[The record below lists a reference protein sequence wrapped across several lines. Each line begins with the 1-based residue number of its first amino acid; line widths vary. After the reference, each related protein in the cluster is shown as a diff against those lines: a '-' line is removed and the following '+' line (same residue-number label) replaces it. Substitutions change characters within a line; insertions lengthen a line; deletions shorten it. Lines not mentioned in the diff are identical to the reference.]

1 MLKRSMLKQGYTI
14 AFFLLATGGL
24 CLAQSESPS
33 LADLARKSRSG
44 KKPAATLATVNLTD
58 DNFVRRTPVE
68 PKSNASASPADA
80 NAPAGEGQSDA
91 ADGSAKPA
99 SGNEKST
106 KADALKEAEDL
117 KKEDLKKEELKKQ
130 LDSFK
135 ASRDAWSQS
144 ANRYENLLAN
154 EPDEFRRQMYQDA
167 LNNDRQNVSVI
178 KRRSMRRKANQAQ
191 GRVKMRTS
199 RLQAAAINPEIAR
212 SNG

>member
-44 KKPAATLATVNLTD
+44 KKPAPTLATVNLTD

-68 PKSNASASPADA
+68 PKNNASASPADA
-80 NAPAGEGQSDA
+80 KAPAGEKQSDA

-106 KADALKEAEDL
+106 KADAS
-117 KKEDLKKEELKKQ
+117 KKAEDLKKEELKKQ

-167 LNNDRQNVSVI
+167 LNNDRQNVSVYQKKI
-178 KRRSMRRKANQAQ
+178 DEAEGKSGTGSGENPDQQAS
-191 GRVKMRTS
+191 GSGNK
-199 RLQAAAINPEIAR
+199 P
-212 SNG
+212 

>member
-44 KKPAATLATVNLTD
+44 KKPAATLATVNLTE

-68 PKSNASASPADA
+68 PKSSASASPADA
-80 NAPAGEGQSDA
+80 KAPAGEKQSDA

-106 KADALKEAEDL
+106 KADALKKAEDL

-167 LNNDRQNVSVI
+167 LNNDRQNVSVYQKKI
-178 KRRSMRRKANQAQ
+178 DEAEGKSGTGSAENADQQVSGSGNK
-191 GRVKMRTS
+191 
-199 RLQAAAINPEIAR
+199 P
-212 SNG
+212 

>member
-14 AFFLLATGGL
+14 AFFLLATGGF

-68 PKSNASASPADA
+68 PKGSASASPADA
-80 NAPAGEGQSDA
+80 KAPAGEKQSDA
-91 ADGSAKPA
+91 AEGSAKPA

-106 KADALKEAEDL
+106 KADALKKAEDL

-135 ASRDAWSQS
+135 ASRDGWSQS

-154 EPDEFRRQMYQDA
+154 EPDEFRREMYQDA
-167 LNNDRQNVSVI
+167 LNNDRQNVSVYQKKI
-178 KRRSMRRKANQAQ
+178 DEAEGKSGTGTGENADQQPSGSGNK
-191 GRVKMRTS
+191 
-199 RLQAAAINPEIAR
+199 P
-212 SNG
+212 

>member
-80 NAPAGEGQSDA
+80 KAPAGEGQSDA

-106 KADALKEAEDL
+106 KADALKKA
-117 KKEDLKKEELKKQ
+117 EDLKKEELKKQ

-167 LNNDRQNVSVI
+167 LNNDRQNVSVYQKKI
-178 KRRSMRRKANQAQ
+178 DEAEGKSGTGSGENADQQAS
-191 GRVKMRTS
+191 GSGNK
-199 RLQAAAINPEIAR
+199 P
-212 SNG
+212 

>member
-1 MLKRSMLKQGYTI
+1 MLKRSMLKKGYTI
-14 AFFLLATGGL
+14 AFFLLAAGGL

-68 PKSNASASPADA
+68 PKSSASASPADA
-80 NAPAGEGQSDA
+80 KAPAGEKQSDA

-106 KADALKEAEDL
+106 KADALKKA
-117 KKEDLKKEELKKQ
+117 EDLKKEELKKQ

-167 LNNDRQNVSVI
+167 LNNDRQNVSVYQKKI
-178 KRRSMRRKANQAQ
+178 DEAEGKSGTGSGENADQQAS
-191 GRVKMRTS
+191 GSGNK
-199 RLQAAAINPEIAR
+199 P
-212 SNG
+212 

>member
-1 MLKRSMLKQGYTI
+1 MLKRSMLKKGYTI
-14 AFFLLATGGL
+14 AFFLLAAGGL

-44 KKPAATLATVNLTD
+44 KKPAATLATVNLTE

-68 PKSNASASPADA
+68 PKSSASASPADA
-80 NAPAGEGQSDA
+80 KAPAGEKQSDA

-106 KADALKEAEDL
+106 KADALKKA
-117 KKEDLKKEELKKQ
+117 EDLKKEELKKQ

-167 LNNDRQNVSVI
+167 LNNDRQNVSVYQKKI
-178 KRRSMRRKANQAQ
+178 DEAEGKSGTGSAENADQQVSGSGNK
-191 GRVKMRTS
+191 
-199 RLQAAAINPEIAR
+199 P
-212 SNG
+212 

>member
-44 KKPAATLATVNLTD
+44 KKVAATLATVNLTE

-68 PKSNASASPADA
+68 PKGSASASPADA
-80 NAPAGEGQSDA
+80 KAPAGEKQSDA
-91 ADGSAKPA
+91 AEGSAKPA

-106 KADALKEAEDL
+106 KADALKKA
-117 KKEDLKKEELKKQ
+117 EDLKKEELKKQ

-135 ASRDAWSQS
+135 ASRDGWSQS
-144 ANRYENLLAN
+144 ASRYENLLAN
-154 EPDEFRRQMYQDA
+154 EPDEFRREMYQDA
-167 LNNDRQNVSVI
+167 LNNDRQNVSVYQKKI
-178 KRRSMRRKANQAQ
+178 DEAEGKSGTGTGENADQQAS
-191 GRVKMRTS
+191 GSGNK
-199 RLQAAAINPEIAR
+199 P
-212 SNG
+212 

>member
-1 MLKRSMLKQGYTI
+1 MLKRSMLKKGYTI
-14 AFFLLATGGL
+14 AFFLLAAGGL

-44 KKPAATLATVNLTD
+44 KKPAATLATVNLTE

-68 PKSNASASPADA
+68 PKSSASASPADA
-80 NAPAGEGQSDA
+80 KAPAGEKQSDA

-106 KADALKEAEDL
+106 KADAS
-117 KKEDLKKEELKKQ
+117 KKAEDLKKEELKKQ

-167 LNNDRQNVSVI
+167 LNNDRQNVSVFQKKI
-178 KRRSMRRKANQAQ
+178 DEAEGKSGTGSGENADQQAS
-191 GRVKMRTS
+191 GSGNK
-199 RLQAAAINPEIAR
+199 P
-212 SNG
+212 

>member
-1 MLKRSMLKQGYTI
+1 MLKRSYTI
-14 AFFLLATGGL
+14 AFFLVATGGL

-44 KKPAATLATVNLTD
+44 KKPGATLATVNLTE

-68 PKSNASASPADA
+68 PKSSASASAADA
-80 NAPAGEGQSDA
+80 KAPAGEKQSDA
-91 ADGSAKPA
+91 AGGSAKPA

-106 KADALKEAEDL
+106 KADEL
-117 KKEDLKKEELKKQ
+117 KKAEDLKKEELKKQ

-167 LNNDRQNVSVI
+167 LDNDRQNVSVYQKKI
-178 KRRSMRRKANQAQ
+178 DEAEGKSGTGSGENSDQQ
-191 GRVKMRTS
+191 TS
-199 RLQAAAINPEIAR
+199 GSGNKP
-212 SNG
+212 

>member
-14 AFFLLATGGL
+14 AFFLLAAGGL

-33 LADLARKSRSG
+33 LADVARKSRSE
-44 KKPAATLATVNLTD
+44 KKPAATLVTVNLTE

-68 PKSNASASPADA
+68 PKSSESASPADA
-80 NAPAGEGQSDA
+80 KAAATEKQSDGA
-91 ADGSAKPA
+91 GGAAKPA

-106 KADALKEAEDL
+106 KADELKKAEEL
-117 KKEDLKKEELKKQ
+117 KKEDLQKEELKKQ

-167 LNNDRQNVSVI
+167 LNNDRQNVSVYQKKI
-178 KRRSMRRKANQAQ
+178 DEAEGKSGTGSGENADQQAS
-191 GRVKMRTS
+191 GSGNK
-199 RLQAAAINPEIAR
+199 P
-212 SNG
+212 

>member
-1 MLKRSMLKQGYTI
+1 MMLKRSYAIGL
-14 AFFLLATGGL
+14 FLLAAGGL

-68 PKSNASASPADA
+68 PKSSASASPADA
-80 NAPAGEGQSDA
+80 KAPAGEKQSDA
-91 ADGSAKPA
+91 AGGSAKPA

-106 KADALKEAEDL
+106 KADALKKA
-117 KKEDLKKEELKKQ
+117 EDLKKEELKKQ

-135 ASRDAWSQS
+135 ASRDGWSQS

-167 LNNDRQNVSVI
+167 LNNDRQNVSVYQKKI
-178 KRRSMRRKANQAQ
+178 DEAEGKSGTGTGENADQQPSGSGNK
-191 GRVKMRTS
+191 
-199 RLQAAAINPEIAR
+199 P
-212 SNG
+212 

>member
-1 MLKRSMLKQGYTI
+1 MLKKGYTI
-14 AFFLLATGGL
+14 AFFLLAAGGL

-44 KKPAATLATVNLTD
+44 KKPAATLATVNLTE

-68 PKSNASASPADA
+68 PKSSASASPADA
-80 NAPAGEGQSDA
+80 KAPAGEKQSDA

-106 KADALKEAEDL
+106 KADALKKA
-117 KKEDLKKEELKKQ
+117 EDLKKEELKKQ

-167 LNNDRQNVSVI
+167 LNNDRQNVSVYQKKI
-178 KRRSMRRKANQAQ
+178 DEAEGKSGTGSGENADQQAS
-191 GRVKMRTS
+191 GSGNK
-199 RLQAAAINPEIAR
+199 P
-212 SNG
+212 

>member
-1 MLKRSMLKQGYTI
+1 MLKRSMLKKGYTI

-33 LADLARKSRSG
+33 LADLARKNRSG
-44 KKPAATLATVNLTD
+44 KKAAATLNTVNLNE

-68 PKSNASASPADA
+68 PKSSASASPADA
-80 NAPAGEGQSDA
+80 KAPAGEKQSDA

-106 KADALKEAEDL
+106 KADALKKA
-117 KKEDLKKEELKKQ
+117 EDLKKEELKKQ

-135 ASRDAWSQS
+135 VSRDAWSQS

-167 LNNDRQNVSVI
+167 LNNDRQNVSVYQKKI
-178 KRRSMRRKANQAQ
+178 DEAEGKSGAGSGENADQQASAT
-191 GRVKMRTS
+191 GNK
-199 RLQAAAINPEIAR
+199 P
-212 SNG
+212 

>member
-1 MLKRSMLKQGYTI
+1 MLKRSWLKQGSTI

-44 KKPAATLATVNLTD
+44 KKPVATLATVNLTE

-68 PKSNASASPADA
+68 PKSSASASPVDA
-80 NAPAGEGQSDA
+80 KAPAGEKQSDA
-91 ADGSAKPA
+91 AGGSANPA
-99 SGNEKST
+99 SANEKPPKT
-106 KADALKEAEDL
+106 DALKKA
-117 KKEDLKKEELKKQ
+117 EDLKKEELKKQ

-167 LNNDRQNVSVI
+167 LNNDRQNVSVYQKKI
-178 KRRSMRRKANQAQ
+178 DEAEGKSGTGSGENADQQPSGSGNK
-191 GRVKMRTS
+191 
-199 RLQAAAINPEIAR
+199 P
-212 SNG
+212 

>member
-1 MLKRSMLKQGYTI
+1 MLKRSMLKKGYTI
-14 AFFLLATGGL
+14 AFFLLAAGGL

-44 KKPAATLATVNLTD
+44 KKPAATLATVNLTE

-68 PKSNASASPADA
+68 PKSSASASPADA
-80 NAPAGEGQSDA
+80 KAPAGEKQSDA

-106 KADALKEAEDL
+106 KADALKKA
-117 KKEDLKKEELKKQ
+117 EDLKKEELKKQ

-167 LNNDRQNVSVI
+167 LNNDRQNVSVYQKKI
-178 KRRSMRRKANQAQ
+178 DEAEGKSGTGSGENADQQAS
-191 GRVKMRTS
+191 GSGNK
-199 RLQAAAINPEIAR
+199 P
-212 SNG
+212 

>member
-1 MLKRSMLKQGYTI
+1 MLKRSYTI

-44 KKPAATLATVNLTD
+44 KKPGATLATVNLTE

-68 PKSNASASPADA
+68 PKSSASVSAADA
-80 NAPAGEGQSDA
+80 KAPAGEKQSDA
-91 ADGSAKPA
+91 AGGSAKPA

-106 KADALKEAEDL
+106 KADEL
-117 KKEDLKKEELKKQ
+117 KKAEDLKKEELKKQ

-135 ASRDAWSQS
+135 AARDGWSQS

-167 LNNDRQNVSVI
+167 LDNDRQNVSAYQKKIDDVEG
-178 KRRSMRRKANQAQ
+178 KPGTGSGENGDQQAS
-191 GRVKMRTS
+191 GSGNK
-199 RLQAAAINPEIAR
+199 P
-212 SNG
+212 

>member
-1 MLKRSMLKQGYTI
+1 MLKKGYTI
-14 AFFLLATGGL
+14 AFFLLAAGGL

-44 KKPAATLATVNLTD
+44 KKPAATLATVNLTE

-68 PKSNASASPADA
+68 PKSSASASPADA
-80 NAPAGEGQSDA
+80 KAPAGEKQSDA

-106 KADALKEAEDL
+106 KADALKKA
-117 KKEDLKKEELKKQ
+117 EDLKKEELKKQ

-167 LNNDRQNVSVI
+167 LNNDRQNVSVYQKKI
-178 KRRSMRRKANQAQ
+178 DEAEGKSGTGSAENADQQVSGSGNK
-191 GRVKMRTS
+191 
-199 RLQAAAINPEIAR
+199 P
-212 SNG
+212 

>member
-14 AFFLLATGGL
+14 AFFLLAAGGL

-68 PKSNASASPADA
+68 PKSSASASPADA
-80 NAPAGEGQSDA
+80 KAPAGEKQSDA
-91 ADGSAKPA
+91 AGGSAKPA

-106 KADALKEAEDL
+106 KADALKKA
-117 KKEDLKKEELKKQ
+117 EDLKKEELKKQ

-167 LNNDRQNVSVI
+167 LNNDRQNVSVYQKKI
-178 KRRSMRRKANQAQ
+178 DEAEGKSGTGSGENADQQPSGSGNK
-191 GRVKMRTS
+191 
-199 RLQAAAINPEIAR
+199 P
-212 SNG
+212 

>member
-1 MLKRSMLKQGYTI
+1 MLKQGYTI
-14 AFFLLATGGL
+14 AFFLLAAGGF

-68 PKSNASASPADA
+68 PKGSASASPADA
-80 NAPAGEGQSDA
+80 KAPAGEKQSDA
-91 ADGSAKPA
+91 AEGSAKPA

-106 KADALKEAEDL
+106 KADALKKA
-117 KKEDLKKEELKKQ
+117 EDLKKEELKKQ

-135 ASRDAWSQS
+135 ASRDGWSQS

-154 EPDEFRRQMYQDA
+154 EPDEFRREMYQDA
-167 LNNDRQNVSVI
+167 LNNDRQNVSVYQKKI
-178 KRRSMRRKANQAQ
+178 DEAEGKSGTGTGENADQQ
-191 GRVKMRTS
+191 GSGSGNK
-199 RLQAAAINPEIAR
+199 P
-212 SNG
+212 

>member
-1 MLKRSMLKQGYTI
+1 MLKQGYTI
-14 AFFLLATGGL
+14 AFFLLATGGF

-68 PKSNASASPADA
+68 PKGSASASPADA
-80 NAPAGEGQSDA
+80 KAPAGEKQSDA
-91 ADGSAKPA
+91 AEGSAKPA

-106 KADALKEAEDL
+106 KADALKKA
-117 KKEDLKKEELKKQ
+117 EDLKKEELKKQ

-135 ASRDAWSQS
+135 ASRDGWSQS

-154 EPDEFRRQMYQDA
+154 EPDEFRREMYQDA
-167 LNNDRQNVSVI
+167 LNNDRQNVSVYQKKI
-178 KRRSMRRKANQAQ
+178 DEAEGKSGTGTGENADQQAS
-191 GRVKMRTS
+191 GSGNK
-199 RLQAAAINPEIAR
+199 P
-212 SNG
+212 